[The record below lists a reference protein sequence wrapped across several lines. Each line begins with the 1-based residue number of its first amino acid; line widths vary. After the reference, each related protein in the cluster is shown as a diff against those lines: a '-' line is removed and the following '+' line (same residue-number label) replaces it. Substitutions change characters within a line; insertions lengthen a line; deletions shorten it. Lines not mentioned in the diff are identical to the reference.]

1 MEFCKVTLTFES
13 ADEILQCDHSNESSL
28 LVLSHGAIC
37 FSKFHKMKFGHFVKI
52 SFQLNLAVIGL
63 NLLPG
68 YSGTS
73 GGKGGEEGPNPS
85 AKIHHQSLKTLFSEL
100 HGMKLEFL
108 SLNNQSAYLVEFI
121 GSLCVMIT

>member
-1 MEFCKVTLTFES
+1 
-13 ADEILQCDHSNESSL
+13 
-28 LVLSHGAIC
+28 
-37 FSKFHKMKFGHFVKI
+37 MKFGHSVKI
-52 SFQLNLAVIGL
+52 SFQLNLAVKGL

-73 GGKGGEEGPNPS
+73 GGKGGEEGSCPFPQ
-85 AKIHHQSLKTLFSEL
+85 IRHQSLSSEL

-108 SLNNQSAYLVEFI
+108 SLNNKSAYLVEFI

>member
-1 MEFCKVTLTFES
+1 MEFCKVTLTIES
-13 ADEILQCDHSNESSL
+13 ADEILKCDHSNESSL

-37 FSKFHKMKFGHFVKI
+37 FSKLHKMKFGHFVKI
-52 SFQLNLAVIGL
+52 SFQLNLAVMGL

-73 GGKGGEEGPNPS
+73 RGKGGEEGSCPFPQ
-85 AKIHHQSLKTLFSEL
+85 IRHQLLSSEL

-108 SLNNQSAYLVEFI
+108 SLNNKSAYLVEFI

>member
-1 MEFCKVTLTFES
+1 
-13 ADEILQCDHSNESSL
+13 
-28 LVLSHGAIC
+28 
-37 FSKFHKMKFGHFVKI
+37 MKFGHFVKI

-73 GGKGGEEGPNPS
+73 GGKGGEEGSCPFPQM
-85 AKIHHQSLKTLFSEL
+85 HHQSLQTLFSEL
-100 HGMKLEFL
+100 YGLKLEFL
-108 SLNNQSAYLVEFI
+108 SLNNKSAYLVEFI

>member
-13 ADEILQCDHSNESSL
+13 ADEILQCDHLNESSL

-37 FSKFHKMKFGHFVKI
+37 FSKLHKMKFGHFVKI

-73 GGKGGEEGPNPS
+73 GGKGGEEGSCPFPQ
-85 AKIHHQSLKTLFSEL
+85 IHHQSLKTLFSEL
-100 HGMKLEFL
+100 YGLKLEFL
-108 SLNNQSAYLVEFI
+108 SLNNKSAYFVEFI
-121 GSLCVMIT
+121 GSLRVMIT

>member
-13 ADEILQCDHSNESSL
+13 ADEILQCDHSNKSSL

-37 FSKFHKMKFGHFVKI
+37 FSKLHKMKFGHFVKI

-73 GGKGGEEGPNPS
+73 GGKGGEEGSCPFPQ
-85 AKIHHQSLKTLFSEL
+85 IHHQSLSSEL

-108 SLNNQSAYLVEFI
+108 SLNNKSAYLVEFI